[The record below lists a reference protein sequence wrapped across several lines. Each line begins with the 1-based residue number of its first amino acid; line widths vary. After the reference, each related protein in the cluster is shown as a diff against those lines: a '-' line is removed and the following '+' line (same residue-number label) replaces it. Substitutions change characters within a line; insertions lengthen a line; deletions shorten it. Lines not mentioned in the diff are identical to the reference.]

1 MLGGNNAMD
10 KILNELNSV
19 YTVISSIPV
28 SGDQV
33 DAIAYARTK
42 LRQIHAELKKTVA
55 ERNPEN
61 E

>member
-1 MLGGNNAMD
+1 MD

-42 LRQIHAELKKTVA
+42 LRQIHAELKKNNES
-55 ERNPEN
+55 ERGSQNGDT
-61 E
+61 